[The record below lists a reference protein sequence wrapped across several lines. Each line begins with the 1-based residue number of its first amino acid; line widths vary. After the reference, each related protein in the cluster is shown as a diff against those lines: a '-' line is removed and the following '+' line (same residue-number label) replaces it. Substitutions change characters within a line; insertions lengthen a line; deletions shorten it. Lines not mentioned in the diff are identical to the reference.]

1 MYYDNVFLYFFQ
13 QNNYQN
19 NFLEEL
25 ISGLSI
31 SQKAI
36 DEIHFLTLLSDAV
49 VTDNLSLHSVQTWN
63 LSNTQQFILILLLI
77 DRVACQEKNILIIQK
92 HEQSIYSI
100 LVGSGKLIGKYNVLP
115 IFSLDFSDSVLKN
128 VSQSNNSQTQDLSNF
143 IIADRSNEKS
153 EDNQYFSNEPFLFL
167 LNKGIQNKNKSISL
181 QCYTNKI
188 IYTLQCKKV

>member
-1 MYYDNVFLYFFQ
+1 M
-13 QNNYQN
+13 
-19 NFLEEL
+19 EEL

-167 LNKGIQNKNKSISL
+167 LNKGIQKKNKSISL